1 MISRVCE
8 LRSNADADRY
18 VGAFFLAISNIGVG
32 ADFQAAFNG
41 GVLVELEDH
50 SLGTGQVLLEVLS
63 FTGGLR
69 LSTVR
74 VKEFF
79 STEAIFPDTD
89 CSCAAAWLFD
99 KLRSAASWVVGGEK
113 AQTATTR
120 VRPARMVKNTRPTFL
135 IFEPSSDFRPS
146 LDRCAVDLPRQAR
159 NVNNPISSTEY

>member
-69 LSTVR
+69 LSHGKSKGILLYR
-74 VKEFF
+74 
-79 STEAIFPDTD
+79 SDLSRYGLLL
-89 CSCAAAWLFD
+89 CSRL
-99 KLRSAASWVVGGEK
+99 
-113 AQTATTR
+113 
-120 VRPARMVKNTRPTFL
+120 
-135 IFEPSSDFRPS
+135 
-146 LDRCAVDLPRQAR
+146 AVRQA
-159 NVNNPISSTEY
+159 